1 MRIIHVTSYY
11 SEKLSKGY
19 QVYELVKEQ
28 IKSGHEVHIVTC
40 DRSIG
45 LANYLEHAEILG
57 VPIKLK
63 SGIEMGNLGETIHR
77 LPILFKIIGRSWYK
91 NYSAKISSLEPDTL
105 IVHNIM
111 EFQSLRLLFF
121 FKKLKSRIIFDDHT
135 TINVIRTDFLGR
147 FSYFVF
153 RLLFARRL
161 YGIAHRIVGI
171 SDSCLNVLK
180 NCYGLEGNKVV
191 MIPLGTDTSI
201 YFQDVNKRKVY
212 RDQYNILK
220 DQILVVYTGK
230 VYEEKKVDL
239 IIQALNDE
247 IFEDKKI
254 TIHIVGTIYTSYRKK
269 LENSINVSNNT
280 VVLIG
285 NQSHDDLASVY
296 NAADIAVWPA
306 HTTISTLDASACGC
320 PIICSDYKSE
330 RFKNQNGIGI
340 KDGDL
345 EQLKKALFKLIFSE
359 DSRIKMGQRGIQ
371 LINSENTWDIIADKF
386 NFK

>member
-40 DRSIG
+40 DRTSG

-63 SGIEMGNLGETIHR
+63 SGIETGNLGETIHR
-77 LPILFKIIGRSWYK
+77 LPVLFKIAGRLWYK
-91 NYSAKISSLEPDTL
+91 NYSEKIKGLEPDTL
-105 IVHNIM
+105 VIHSLL

-121 FKKLKSRIIFDDHT
+121 YSKIKSRIIFDDHT
-135 TINVIRTDFLGR
+135 TINIVRKDFLGR
-147 FSYFVF
+147 FSYFIF

-180 NCYGLEGNKVV
+180 NFYGLEGNKVV

-201 YFQDVNKRKVY
+201 YFQDVNKRKIY
-212 RDQYNILK
+212 RDQYNILN

-230 VYEEKKVDL
+230 IYEEKKVHL
-239 IIQALNDE
+239 IIEALNDE
-247 IFEDKKI
+247 VFEDKKI
-254 TIHIVGTIYTSYRKK
+254 IIQIVGTIYTSYREK
-269 LENSINVSNNT
+269 LENSISVSKNKIIILANK
-280 VVLIG
+280 
-285 NQSHDDLASVY
+285 SHGDLAAVY

-330 RFKNQNGIGI
+330 RFKNENGIGI
-340 KDGDL
+340 QDGDIK
-345 EQLKKALFKLIFSE
+345 QLKKALFRLIFSE
-359 DSRIKMGQRGIQ
+359 ELRINMGKKGIE
-371 LINSENTWDIIADKF
+371 LINTENTWKIISDKF